1 MTNGLNAGEQH
12 KKIQEFVLELSGFAT
27 VAEETLN
34 AIESK
39 LEENKG
45 LFSVFSE
52 RMIAIRGTAQQL
64 NLPDV
69 AAIARLAEEI
79 SVKGVSAPTRP
90 QVRKC
95 VGSLWDALTTIKY
108 MLIHYREETTEE
120 QRILM
125 NRLQS
130 TLKALGGERPTI
142 SDDEIAA
149 LLKNRNN

>member
-1 MTNGLNAGEQH
+1 MTDFSTSEQH
-12 KKIQEFVLELSGFAT
+12 KKIQEFVQELSGFAS
-27 VAEETLN
+27 VAEETLGV
-34 AIESK
+34 IEDK

-69 AAIARLAEEI
+69 ASIARLAEEI
-79 SVKGVSAPTRP
+79 SVKGVSASSRP

-120 QRILM
+120 QKILV

-149 LLKNRNN
+149 LLKNRNS